1 MKGNKIKIMAKVDLK
16 EGTKSEILG
25 KRYYVYEKMIEKY
38 GKKDQM
44 LIAVEECSEL
54 QKAILKYLRGR
65 CNTIEISEE
74 MADVEIML
82 EQLYIMLD
90 NHDEVKFFKEKKI
103 ERTSKLYLENNKDG
117 SSSSRS

>member
-1 MKGNKIKIMAKVDLK
+1 MAKVDVVA
-16 EGTKSEILG
+16 GCKSEVLG
-25 KRYYVYEKMIEKY
+25 KRFYVYEKMIEKY

-65 CNTIEISEE
+65 CNTMEVSEE

-82 EQLYIMLD
+82 EQLYMIFD
-90 NHDEVKFFKEKKI
+90 NNDEVRFFKEQKI
-103 ERTSKLYLENNKDG
+103 ERTSKLYLENKNDG
-117 SSSSRS
+117 SSKS

>member
-82 EQLYIMLD
+82 EQLYMMLD
-90 NHDEVKFFKEKKI
+90 NHEEVKFFKEKKI
-103 ERTSKLYLENNKDG
+103 ERTSKLYLENNNDG
-117 SSSSRS
+117 SSSSKS

>member
-1 MKGNKIKIMAKVDLK
+1 MAKVDLK

-82 EQLYIMLD
+82 EQLYMMLD

-117 SSSSRS
+117 SSSSKS

>member
-1 MKGNKIKIMAKVDLK
+1 MEKKQ
-16 EGTKSEILG
+16 GTTSEILG
-25 KRYYVYEKMIEKY
+25 KRFYFYEKMIEKY

-82 EQLYIMLD
+82 EQLYMMLD
-90 NHDEVKFFKEKKI
+90 NQDEVKFFKEKKI
-103 ERTSKLYLENNKDG
+103 ERTSKLYLENKENG
-117 SSSSRS
+117 SSSSKS